1 MVFCDIGV
9 GFGLCLAGPAEGAE
23 LSGQRVGPS
32 LTIANLSLG
41 TPRISDLA
49 FIDLLVTNRARH
61 RNLFGFVFNADDA
74 LKVSKAAQGLG
85 GEVARDEHAGQKC
98 EPDHGRYPNV
108 LLPGC
113 RAR

>member
-9 GFGLCLAGPAEGAE
+9 EFGLCLAGPAEGAE

-61 RNLFGFVFNADDA
+61 RNLVGFVFNADDA
-74 LKVSKAAQGLG
+74 LKVSKAAQASRRRGCLRRAQWPRGQGGSWSVSEPAGAGL
-85 GEVARDEHAGQKC
+85 
-98 EPDHGRYPNV
+98 
-108 LLPGC
+108 
-113 RAR
+113 